1 MSRGRF
7 HLLGERGVFMFPEMR
22 RKKQALS
29 QEETIAVLRGGTSG
43 VLAVSGD
50 GNYPYAVPLSY
61 VYHDSRIFFHCAK
74 SGHKLDAIAR
84 NPKVSFCVINR
95 DDVVPH
101 EYTTYFR
108 SVIAFGEARI
118 LEDED
123 ERRMALAI
131 LAEKYSPDDQQGRLQ
146 EIDKQ
151 LRQVCLV
158 ELAIEHMT
166 GKEAIEL
173 TRTRDHQDS

>member
-1 MSRGRF
+1 
-7 HLLGERGVFMFPEMR
+7 MFREIR

-29 QEETIAVLRGGTSG
+29 TEEAIAVLHDGSSG

-50 GNYPYAVPLSY
+50 DDYPYAVPLSY
-61 VYHDSRIFFHCAK
+61 AYHDATILFHCAR

-84 NPKVSFCVINR
+84 NPRASFCVIDR
-95 DDVVPH
+95 DDVVAQ

-108 SVIAFGEARI
+108 SVIVFGQARVLDDEGEKRRA
-118 LEDED
+118 LE
-123 ERRMALAI
+123 I
-131 LAEKYSPDDQQGRLQ
+131 LAEKYSPHQEEGRLR
-146 EIDKQ
+146 EIDR
-151 LRQVCLV
+151 LLNQVSVV

-173 TRTRDHQDS
+173 ARAKHRQDS